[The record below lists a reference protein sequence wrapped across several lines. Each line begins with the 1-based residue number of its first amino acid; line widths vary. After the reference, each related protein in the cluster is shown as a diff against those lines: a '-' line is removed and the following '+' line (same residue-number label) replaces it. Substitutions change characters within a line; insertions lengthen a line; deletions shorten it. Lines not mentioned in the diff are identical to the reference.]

1 MKNTY
6 KIDFVNNTLAMSK
19 AFEEATNNP
28 ASEEYKLL
36 KQLRAD
42 FPGLTITRKTRRA
55 PKKARPTKNLTYK
68 HMEQYMSVFKNAGEL
83 LAQFDTVKRCSLGQN
98 SPYKFVREWFEAQF
112 PKYKELPDF
121 GNNALKVIDFPTSQK
136 KQEEK
141 KEQGEQLEKKDA

>member
-1 MKNTY
+1 
-6 KIDFVNNTLAMSK
+6 
-19 AFEEATNNP
+19 
-28 ASEEYKLL
+28 
-36 KQLRAD
+36 
-42 FPGLTITRKTRRA
+42 
-55 PKKARPTKNLTYK
+55 
-68 HMEQYMSVFKNAGEL
+68 MSVFKNADEL